1 MSADIETSLRGPQS
15 YELAQK
21 AVEVMEAHGVWP
33 TVLNFEIW
41 VHYVGL
47 KNSPLA
53 EEIERLIAAGEP
65 FTESVGEALAA
76 QFLPD
81 SKRNGE
87 ILDAGDALSRELQS
101 VTLAIESA
109 QKTSTI
115 YGEQL
120 ASASKTLAGQDI
132 AKAKAVIDD
141 LASATRTVQTENK
154 LLERQLSETNAELAR
169 LRDNLEQVRRDAMT
183 DGLTNLANRKSFD
196 EALEAACAEADR
208 NGEPLSLGIIDIDHF
223 KGFNDTWGHQIGDQV
238 LRYVSSV
245 IGRMGAFPRMAARY
259 GGEEFAVIFPAESTS
274 VAMSVLEE
282 IREEV
287 SSRALKR
294 RSTNE
299 DLGAITVSSGI
310 AQRAPG
316 EPSVNLVER
325 ADAAL
330 YASKHAGRNRTTIA
344 EPATVVAEPATA
356 VAA

>member
-1 MSADIETSLRGPQS
+1 MSADIETSLRGPQA

-21 AVEVMEAHGVWP
+21 AVEVMEAYGVWP

-41 VHYVGL
+41 VHYVGM
-47 KNSPLA
+47 KTSPLA

-81 SKRNGE
+81 SKRNGD

-101 VTLAIESA
+101 VSAAVEAA
-109 QKTSTI
+109 QKTSAL

-120 ASASKTLAGQDI
+120 ASASETLAGDD
-132 AKAKAVIDD
+132 AVKVKAVIDD
-141 LASATRTVQTENK
+141 LATATRAIQAENK
-154 LLERQLSETNAELAR
+154 DLETQLAETNAELIR
-169 LRDNLEQVRRDAMT
+169 LRENLEQVRRDAMT

-196 EALEAACAEADR
+196 EALEAACIEADAT
-208 NGEPLSLGIIDIDHF
+208 NQPLCLGILDIDHF

-245 IGRMGAFPRMAARY
+245 IGRMGAAPRMAARY
-259 GGEEFAVIFPAESTS
+259 GGEEFAVIFPAEQ
-274 VAMSVLEE
+274 AHIAHAVLEE

-299 DLGAITVSSGI
+299 DLGAITLSSGI

-325 ADAAL
+325 ADNAL
-330 YASKHAGRNRTTIA
+330 YASKHAGRNRTTVA
-344 EPATVVAEPATA
+344 DAPAATA

>member
-1 MSADIETSLRGPQS
+1 MSGDIETSLRAPQA
-15 YELAQK
+15 YELARK
-21 AVEVMEAHGVWP
+21 AIEAMEAHGVWP

-47 KNSPLA
+47 KASPLA
-53 EEIERLIAAGEP
+53 EEIERLIAAGQP

-87 ILDAGDALSRELQS
+87 ILDAGDTLTRELQS
-101 VTLAIESA
+101 VSAAIETA
-109 QKTSTI
+109 QKTSAI

-120 ASASKTLAGQDI
+120 ATASETLAGDDV
-132 AKAKAVIDD
+132 AKVKAVIED
-141 LASATRTVQTENK
+141 LSSATRTVHAENRV
-154 LLERQLSETNAELAR
+154 LEGQLNETHAELNR
-169 LRDNLEQVRRDAMT
+169 LRENLEQVRRDAMT

-196 EALEAACAEADR
+196 EALEAACAQADAS
-208 NGEPLSLGIIDIDHF
+208 GQSLCLGILDIDHF

-245 IGRMGAFPRMAARY
+245 IGRMGAIPRLAARY
-259 GGEEFAVIFPAESTS
+259 GGEEFAIIFPAEQ
-274 VAMSVLEE
+274 ADLAHAVLEE
-282 IREEV
+282 IRLEV
-287 SSRALKR
+287 SSRSLKR

-310 AQRAPG
+310 AERAPG

-325 ADAAL
+325 ADNAL
-330 YASKHAGRNRTTIA
+330 YASKHAGRNRTTVA
-344 EPATVVAEPATA
+344 EPPPATA

>member
-21 AVEVMEAHGVWP
+21 AVEVMQAHGVWP

-47 KNSPLA
+47 KTSPLA
-53 EEIERLIAAGEP
+53 EEIERLIASGEP
-65 FTESVGEALAA
+65 FTESVGEQLAA
-76 QFLPD
+76 EFLPD
-81 SKRNGE
+81 ARRNGE

-109 QKTSTI
+109 QKTSAI

-120 ASASKTLAGQDI
+120 ASASETLAGEDV
-132 AKAKAVIDD
+132 AKTKAVIDG
-141 LASATRTVQTENK
+141 LATATRTVQAENK
-154 LLERQLSETNAELAR
+154 VLETQLAETNAELTR
-169 LRDNLEQVRRDAMT
+169 LRENLEQVRRDAMT

-196 EALEAACAEADR
+196 ESLETACAEADA
-208 NGEPLSLGIIDIDHF
+208 NGQPLCLGIIDIDHF

-245 IGRMGAFPRMAARY
+245 IGRMGASPRMAARY
-259 GGEEFAVIFPAESTS
+259 GGEEFAVIFPAEQAS
-274 VAMSVLEE
+274 VAHAVLEE
-282 IREEV
+282 LRVEV

-299 DLGAITVSSGI
+299 DLGAITVSSGL
-310 AQRAPG
+310 AERHPG
-316 EPSVNLVER
+316 EPSASLVAR
-325 ADAAL
+325 ADTAL
-330 YASKHAGRNRTTIA
+330 YGSKHAGRNRTTIA
-344 EPATVVAEPATA
+344 DTPAATA

>member
-15 YELAQK
+15 YELAMK

-33 TVLNFEIW
+33 TVQNFEIW

-47 KNSPLA
+47 KASPLA

-109 QKTSTI
+109 QKTSAI

-120 ASASKTLAGQDI
+120 ASASETLAGQDV

-141 LASATRTVQTENK
+141 LATATRAVQAENK
-154 LLERQLSETNAELAR
+154 SLEGQLAETNAELTR
-169 LRDNLEQVRRDAMT
+169 LRENLEQVRRDAMT

-196 EALEAACAEADR
+196 EALESACAEADA
-208 NGEPLSLGIIDIDHF
+208 NNQPLCLGIIDIDHF

-245 IGRMGAFPRMAARY
+245 IGRMGAFPRLAARY
-259 GGEEFAVIFPAESTS
+259 GGEEFAVIFPAEHT
-274 VAMSVLEE
+274 AAAHAVLEE
-282 IREEV
+282 IRIEV

-299 DLGAITVSSGI
+299 DLGAMTVSAGI
-310 AQRAPG
+310 AERLPG
-316 EPSVNLVER
+316 EPSANLVER
-325 ADAAL
+325 ADTAL

-344 EPATVVAEPATA
+344 DVPPAAA

>member
-15 YELAQK
+15 YELAQR
-21 AVEVMEAHGVWP
+21 AVEVMESHGVWP
-33 TVLNFEIW
+33 TIRNFELW

-47 KNSPLA
+47 KTSPLA

-76 QFLPD
+76 RFLPD

-101 VTLAIESA
+101 VAVAIESA
-109 QKTSTI
+109 QKTSAI

-120 ASASKTLAGQDI
+120 ASASETLAGQDV
-132 AKAKAVIDD
+132 AKAKSVIDD
-141 LASATRTVQTENK
+141 LATATRAVQAQNK
-154 LLERQLSETNAELAR
+154 QLATQLGETNAELTR
-169 LRDNLEQVRRDAMT
+169 LRENLEQVRRDAMT

-196 EALEAACAEADR
+196 EALEAACTEADA
-208 NGEPLSLGIIDIDHF
+208 NNQPLCLGIIDIDHF

-245 IGRMGAFPRMAARY
+245 IGRMGAFPRLAARY
-259 GGEEFAVIFPAESTS
+259 GGEEFAVIFPAEQTAS
-274 VAMSVLEE
+274 AHAVLEE
-282 IREEV
+282 IRLEV

-299 DLGAITVSSGI
+299 DLGAMTVSSGI
-310 AQRAPG
+310 ALRLPG
-316 EPSVNLVER
+316 EPSANLLER
-325 ADAAL
+325 ADTAL

-344 EPATVVAEPATA
+344 APPPATA

>member
-1 MSADIETSLRGPQS
+1 MSGDIETSLRAPQA
-15 YELAQK
+15 YELARK
-21 AVEVMEAHGVWP
+21 AIEAMEAHGVWP

-47 KNSPLA
+47 KASPLA
-53 EEIERLIAAGEP
+53 EEIERLIATGQP

-87 ILDAGDALSRELQS
+87 ILDAGDTLTRELQS
-101 VTLAIESA
+101 VSAAIETA
-109 QKTSTI
+109 QKTSAV

-120 ASASKTLAGQDI
+120 ATASETLAGDDI
-132 AKAKAVIDD
+132 AKTWAVIDD
-141 LASATRTVQTENK
+141 LSAATHTVQAENK
-154 LLERQLSETNAELAR
+154 RLEGQLGETHAELNR
-169 LRDNLEQVRRDAMT
+169 LRENLEQVRRDAMT

-196 EALEAACAEADR
+196 ETLEAACAQADAS
-208 NGEPLSLGIIDIDHF
+208 GQALCLGILDIDHF

-245 IGRMGAFPRMAARY
+245 IGRMGAAPRLAARY
-259 GGEEFAVIFPAESTS
+259 GGEEFAIIFPAEQTD
-274 VAMSVLEE
+274 VAHAVLEE
-282 IREEV
+282 IRLEV

-299 DLGAITVSSGI
+299 DLGAITVSSGV
-310 AQRAPG
+310 AERVPG
-316 EPSVNLVER
+316 EPSANLVER
-325 ADAAL
+325 ADNAL
-330 YASKHAGRNRTTIA
+330 YASKHAGRNRTTLA
-344 EPATVVAEPATA
+344 EAPPATA

>member
-21 AVEVMEAHGVWP
+21 AIEVMQAHGVWP

-47 KNSPLA
+47 KTSPLA
-53 EEIERLIAAGEP
+53 EEIERLIATGEP
-65 FTESVGEALAA
+65 FTESVGEQLAA
-76 QFLPD
+76 EFLPD
-81 SKRNGE
+81 ARRNGE

-109 QKTSTI
+109 QKTSAI

-120 ASASKTLAGQDI
+120 ASASETLGGEDVAKT
-132 AKAKAVIDD
+132 KAVIDG
-141 LASATRTVQTENK
+141 LATATRAVHAENK
-154 LLERQLSETNAELAR
+154 VLESQLAETNAELTR
-169 LRDNLEQVRRDAMT
+169 LRESLEQVRRDAMT

-196 EALEAACAEADR
+196 EALEAACADADR
-208 NGEPLSLGIIDIDHF
+208 NGEPLCLGIIDIDHF

-238 LRYVSSV
+238 LRYVASV

-259 GGEEFAVIFPAESTS
+259 GGEEFAVIFPAESTNI
-274 VAMSVLEE
+274 AMSVLEE

-310 AQRAPG
+310 ALRSPG

-344 EPATVVAEPATA
+344 DTPPAAA

>member
-1 MSADIETSLRGPQS
+1 MSANIETSLRGPQS

-33 TVLNFEIW
+33 TILNFEIW

-47 KNSPLA
+47 KTSPLA

-81 SKRNGE
+81 SKRNVE

-109 QKTSTI
+109 KKTSAI

-120 ASASKTLAGQDI
+120 ASASETLAGQDV

-141 LASATRTVQTENK
+141 LATATRTVQSENK
-154 LLERQLSETNAELAR
+154 LLERQLGETNAELAR
-169 LRDNLEQVRRDAMT
+169 LRENLEQVRRDAMT

-196 EALEAACAEADR
+196 EALEAACAAADAS
-208 NGEPLSLGIIDIDHF
+208 NQPLCLGIIDIDHF

-245 IGRMGAFPRMAARY
+245 IGRLGAIPRLAARY
-259 GGEEFAVIFPAESTS
+259 GGEEFAVIFPAEQTA
-274 VAMSVLEE
+274 VAHAVLEQ

-287 SSRALKR
+287 SSRSLKR

-299 DLGAITVSSGI
+299 DLGAMTVSAGI
-310 AQRAPG
+310 AQRLPG
-316 EPSVNLVER
+316 EPSANLVER
-325 ADAAL
+325 ADTAL

-344 EPATVVAEPATA
+344 VPPPATA